1 MNFLAGLRTLQRPMY
16 KMFHSFQ
23 EQITHGL
30 SIISPDLKSKKQPLL
45 RRWNIAHRITQLSI
59 ALSMFGYSLPA
70 VAGGTTVCQSP
81 YGEIYGTTI
90 PNGLSLIYPATGVSA
105 PLTTSPYTS
114 AINGM
119 ATDHVSKLVYYDDG
133 NAIYAWNA
141 LTNQHIVITNNF
153 SSFLPASY
161 TSLYSF
167 TTISS
172 GGAAF
177 YNGSLYVG
185 IDGNAPAGANP
196 NFEIF
201 KVDFVAGSNGQT
213 IQKVTPLNIAGN
225 SGGGLVRTN
234 EDWGDFTI
242 SDTGIILAMT
252 NRYDAFGNNLP
263 HLWNY
268 NLNTNQYTNIGAPSG
283 NHQLAKSGDGKIWA
297 LFSSGAVQ
305 EVLPNGTYT
314 GPISTTISASDGGEC
329 VVGNSNVGDRVWV
342 DTNGNGLQD
351 AGEPSIAGVSVSIYR
366 DINKNGVLDAG
377 EPLLATQVTNASGNY
392 NFTELLPHD
401 TLTGAGHNDFIVQ
414 VTGGVPANYTAT
426 TLTRQTVDLSSATQ
440 TIVTVDFG
448 YKPNSD
454 LTITKTHTGNF
465 AQGQTGATY
474 TLTATNSGPGPTSGL
489 VSVVDTLPTG
499 LTATAISGNGWT
511 CTLATRTCTRSDV
524 LAAGSSYPVITVTVN
539 VAANAAA
546 SLTNSA
552 AVSGGGEVTTTN
564 NTATDPT
571 TIDKVADLTITKTH
585 VGNFTQGQ
593 TGATYTLTAKNSGT
607 LATVGTVSVTD
618 TLPAGLTA
626 TAISGNGWTCT
637 LATLTCTRSDA
648 LAIGASYPVITLTV
662 NVATNAATSLIN
674 SAAVSGGG
682 EVNTANDTATNPTTI
697 NSIADLTVTK
707 THTGNFTQGQT
718 GAAYTLSVT
727 NSGTLA
733 TVGTVSITDTLPTG
747 LTATAISGNGWTCTL
762 ATLTCTR
769 STVLAAGASYPVINL
784 TVSVAAN
791 APASLIN
798 STTVSGGG
806 QIYTA
811 NDTATDPTAINGVPD
826 LTIAKTHTGSFIQ
839 GQTGASYSLTVTNSG
854 TAATS
859 GTVTVVDTL
868 PTGLTATAASGNGW
882 TCSLNTPSA
891 GKVQCTRSDVLAVG
905 ISYPAINLTVNVAA
919 SVPVGTNSIT
929 NSASVS
935 GGGEINAANNST
947 TDPTTVAAIADLRLS
962 KTANP
967 TDPTVGS
974 AFNYT
979 ITVTNDGP
987 STATNVQVTD
997 RLPPSSDVSINSAS
1011 ISKSQGSTVY
1021 NAATPNI
1028 VWTVGTLAPNT
1039 SATLTIPAT
1048 RLLASFTANVAEV
1061 TASDQSDPDST
1072 PGNNVAG
1079 EDDRASVTV
1088 PSQSVDLAVTK
1099 SVNNPSPNVGQ
1110 NVTFTIT
1117 VTNPSSS
1124 SVTATGVGISDP
1136 LPAGLTYQSNT
1147 PSQGSYTP
1155 GTGAWSVGSLSP
1167 GTTATL
1173 TITAKVNASG
1183 TITNTAQLS
1192 ALDQIDPD
1200 PSNNSGNA
1208 TVTPAS
1214 STPNL
1219 RLVKRIT
1226 ALNGSSINTVIDPTT
1241 TPDPN
1246 DDAPNWPV
1254 GYLKGAI
1261 DGGIVRP
1268 SDEVEYTIY
1277 FLSDGDSP
1285 VRHVQLCDLV
1295 PVNSTFIPTAFNGLT
1310 PTDGGL
1316 SGADTGIALSIGSAA
1331 PTVYLTNVG
1340 GDGQDRGQFL
1350 APNAAIPASCG
1361 TGSNTHGAVVV
1372 DVVTDTTTPSNLP
1385 NATVPGTPTNSHGFI
1400 RFWAKVN

>member
-1 MNFLAGLRTLQRPMY
+1 MNFLPKNLRAIKHPIYQV
-16 KMFHSFQ
+16 FHS
-23 EQITHGL
+23 
-30 SIISPDLKSKKQPLL
+30 LL
-45 RRWNIAHRITQLSI
+45 RRWNIAHRIMQLSI
-59 ALSMFGYSLPA
+59 ALSMLGYSLPA
-70 VAGGTTVCQSP
+70 MAGGTTVCQSP
-81 YGEIYGTTI
+81 YGEVYGTVI
-90 PNGLSLIYPATGVSA
+90 PNGLSLIYATTGASA
-105 PLTTSPYTS
+105 PLTTSPFTS

-119 ATDHVSKLVYYDDG
+119 ATDHINKLVYYSDG
-133 NAIYAWNA
+133 NAVYAWNA
-141 LTNQHIVITNNF
+141 LTNQHITITSNF

-161 TSLYSF
+161 TSLYTFS
-167 TTISS
+167 TLSS

-177 YNGSLYVG
+177 YNGSLYIGV
-185 IDGNAPAGANP
+185 DGDSVAD
-196 NFEIF
+196 FEIF
-201 KVDFVAGSNGQT
+201 KVDFVTGSNGQT
-213 IQKVTPLNIAGN
+213 VQKVTPLNIAGN
-225 SGGGLVRTN
+225 SGGGLIRGDEN
-234 EDWGDFTI
+234 WGDFTI
-242 SDTGIILAMT
+242 SDTGIILALT
-252 NRYDAFGNNLP
+252 NRSNGA

-268 NLNTNQYTNIGAPSG
+268 NLNTNQYTNIGSPTGG
-283 NHQLAKSGDGKIWA
+283 NHQFAKSGDGKLWA

-305 EVLPNGTYT
+305 EILPNGTYT
-314 GPISTTISASDGGEC
+314 GTANATISVSDGGEC
-329 VVGNSNVGDRVWV
+329 VLGNASVGDRVWF
-342 DTNGNGLQD
+342 DANGNGLQD
-351 AGEPSIAGVSVSIYR
+351 AGEPGIAGVSVSIYR

-377 EPLLATQVTNASGNY
+377 EPTLATQVTDANGNY

-401 TLTGAGHNDFIVQ
+401 PVTGAGHNDFIVQ

-426 TLTRQTVDLSSATQ
+426 TATRPTVDLSSATQ

-474 TLTATNSGPGPTSGL
+474 TLTATNSGLVPTSGL

-499 LTATAISGNGWT
+499 LTATAISGTGWT

-552 AVSGGGEVTTTN
+552 TVSGGGEANTTN

-593 TGATYTLTAKNSGT
+593 TGATYTLTARNSGT
-607 LATVGTVSVTD
+607 LATVGAVSVTD
-618 TLPAGLTA
+618 TLPTGLTA
-626 TAISGNGWTCT
+626 TAITGTGWTCT
-637 LATLTCTRSDA
+637 LSTLTCTRSNA
-648 LAIGASYPVITLTV
+648 LAISASYPVITVTV
-662 NVATNAATSLIN
+662 NVASNAATSLIN

-682 EVNTANDTATNPTTI
+682 EVNTTNDTATNPTTI
-697 NSIADLTVTK
+697 NGLADLTVTK

-718 GAAYTLSVT
+718 GTYALTVT

-733 TVGTVSITDTLPTG
+733 TVGIVSITDTLPTG
-747 LTATAISGNGWTCTL
+747 LTATAISGTGWTCTL
-762 ATLTCTR
+762 ATRTCTR
-769 STVLAAGASYPVINL
+769 NTVLAAGSSYPVINL

-791 APASLIN
+791 APFSLTN
-798 STTVSGGG
+798 SATVSGGG
-806 QIYTA
+806 ENNLT
-811 NDTATDPTAINGVPD
+811 NDTATDPTTINGVPD

-839 GQTGASYSLTVTNSG
+839 GQTGASYSLTATNSG

-868 PTGLTATAASGNGW
+868 PTGLTATAASGTGW
-882 TCSLNTPSA
+882 TCSLNIPSA
-891 GKVQCTRSDVLAVG
+891 GKVQCTRSDVLAAG
-905 ISYPAINLTVNVAA
+905 ISYPAINLTVNVSA
-919 SVPVGTNSIT
+919 SVSVGINSIT

-935 GGGEINAANNST
+935 GGGEINTTNNSA
-947 TDPTTVAAIADLRLS
+947 TDPTTVTAIADLRLS

-967 TDPTVGS
+967 ASPTVGGT
-974 AFNYT
+974 FNYT

-997 RLPPSSDVSINSAS
+997 RLPPVTDVLVNSAS
-1011 ISKSQGSTVY
+1011 ITTSQGSAVY
-1021 NAATPNI
+1021 NVATPNI
-1028 VWTVGTLAPNT
+1028 IWTIGTLAPNT

-1072 PGNNVAG
+1072 PGNNIAG

-1099 SVNNPSPNVGQ
+1099 TVDNPSPNVGQ

-1117 VTNPSSS
+1117 VTNPSATI
-1124 SVTATGVGISDP
+1124 TATGVGISDL

-1147 PSQGSYTP
+1147 ASQGSYTS
-1155 GTGAWSVGSLSP
+1155 GTGVWSVGSLSP

-1173 TITAKVNASG
+1173 TIIAKVNAPG

-1200 PSNNSGNA
+1200 PSNNSQSA
-1208 TVTPAS
+1208 IVTAAN

-1226 ALNGSSINTVIDPTT
+1226 AINGSSISTVIDPTT

-1268 SDEVEYTIY
+1268 TDEVEYTIY

-1285 VRHVQLCDLV
+1285 VRRVQLCDLV
-1295 PVNSTFIPTAFNGLT
+1295 PVNSTFITTAFNGLT

-1316 SGADTGIALSIGSAA
+1316 PGADTGIALAIGS
-1331 PTVYLTNVG
+1331 PTPTLYLTNVG
-1340 GDGQDRGQFL
+1340 ADGQDRGQFL
-1350 APNAAIPASCG
+1350 APNAAVPTSCG
-1361 TGSNTHGAVVV
+1361 TGSNTHGAVVI

-1385 NATVPGTPTNSHGFI
+1385 NATAPGTPTNSHGFI
-1400 RFWAKVN
+1400 RFRALVK